1 MRTVVLDD
9 DPTGTQ
15 SATGVTVLLEYDA
28 SILTE
33 ALRDAPSVY
42 VQTNSRALVEPE
54 AVALVTRVR
63 DAALVAGRTLGEEI
77 QFVLRGDSTLRGHVF
92 AESAVFASSGSVLL
106 FVPAFPDGGRTTR
119 GGIHYARIDGRDV
132 PAGETE
138 YAEDPVFGFRNSSM
152 TGYVAEKNGQ
162 ASTHVAL
169 EAVRTGGLA
178 GVLSEAPEG
187 RVVTCDAVTGDDI
200 ALIADAVRAVRAAGR
215 PVVVRSA
222 APLAAD
228 LAGVASSGLLPT
240 PLVPSVRPTLLV
252 CGSHT
257 AGATAQLEAL
267 EPTFGS
273 PVEVD
278 TAEALRDPAS
288 AGRRAAARARERLRD
303 AGQRTSP
310 ARRAQHTRPR
320 REGDDCSDNGG
331 RRTRRRRGG
340 GGRQGRDHVLGSGP
354 DGPGRCIRAGSG
366 AGPAGDLGVG
376 HRAAAGSAS
385 AVRRRA
391 RERGRAGDSRRGS
404 AGRPGRGR
412 RTGERAGL
420 SIGRARVLVSA
431 RWSIVAPCR
440 RAARSGWA

>member
-63 DAALVAGRTLGEEI
+63 DAALVAGQTLGEEI

-92 AESAVFASSGSVLL
+92 AESAVFASPGSVLL

-119 GGIHYARIDGRDV
+119 GSIHYARIDGRDV
-132 PAGETE
+132 PAGQTE
-138 YAEDPVFGFRNSSM
+138 YADDPVFGFRNSSM
-152 TGYVAEKNGQ
+152 TSYVAEKTGQ
-162 ASTHVAL
+162 PSTHVAL

-267 EPTFGS
+267 GPAFGP

-288 AGRRAAARARERLRD
+288 AGRRAAARARERL
-303 AGQRTSP
+303 AETGFVMLAS
-310 ARRAQHTRPR
+310 
-320 REGDDCSDNGG
+320 E
-331 RRTRRRRGG
+331 RRRLAEHNTLDHGEKVMTALTTAVAELADAVEVVVAKGG
-340 GGRQGRDHVLGSGP
+340 ITSSEVARTGLGAASGLVLGQVL
-354 DGPGRCIRAGSG
+354 PGISVWDIE
-366 AGPAGDLGVG
+366 P
-376 HRAAAGSAS
+376 
-385 AVRRRA
+385 
-391 RERGRAGDSRRGS
+391 
-404 AGRPGRGR
+404 RPGRHQLYVVVPGNVGGPETLAEVLR
-412 RTGERAGL
+412 AVRVEGVER
-420 SIGRARVLVSA
+420 VSE
-431 RWSIVAPCR
+431 P
-440 RAARSGWA
+440 G

>member
-63 DAALVAGRTLGEEI
+63 DAALVAGQTLGEEI

-200 ALIADAVRAVRAAGR
+200 ALIADAVRAVRAVRAAGR

-288 AGRRAAARARERLRD
+288 AGRRAAARARERL
-303 AGQRTSP
+303 AETGLVMLAS
-310 ARRAQHTRPR
+310 
-320 REGDDCSDNGG
+320 E
-331 RRTRRRRGG
+331 RRRLAEHNTLDHGEKVMTALTTAVAELADAVEVVVAKGG
-340 GGRQGRDHVLGSGP
+340 ITSSEVARTGLGAASGLVLGQVL
-354 DGPGRCIRAGSG
+354 PGISVWDIE
-366 AGPAGDLGVG
+366 P
-376 HRAAAGSAS
+376 
-385 AVRRRA
+385 
-391 RERGRAGDSRRGS
+391 
-404 AGRPGRGR
+404 RPGRHQLYVVVPGNVGGPETLAEVLR
-412 RTGERAGL
+412 AVRVEGVER
-420 SIGRARVLVSA
+420 VSE
-431 RWSIVAPCR
+431 P
-440 RAARSGWA
+440 G